1 MVKKLNRQEIENLMP
16 HGEPFLFIDSAEIG
30 IGVAKMRYKIRDDEY
45 FFKGHFKGNPVFP
58 GTLMFEAIGQLGVL
72 YLLSS
77 DDPAIEKPVDKE
89 KIFFMSSDNA
99 RCTRICRP
107 GETLDIDLKVSRIRR
122 PLFFFE
128 GKSSVNSERAAFV
141 EKVTLTFDY
150 KS

>member
-16 HGEPFLFIDSAEIG
+16 HGEPFLFIDSAEI
-30 IGVAKMRYKIRDDEY
+30 
-45 FFKGHFKGNPVFP
+45 P

-99 RCTRICRP
+99 RCMRICRP

-128 GKSSVNSERAAFV
+128 GKSSVNGERAAFV

>member
-30 IGVAKMRYKIRDDEY
+30 IGVAKMRNKIRDDEY

-107 GETLDIDLKVSRIRR
+107 GETLDIDLKVYRIRR

-128 GKSSVNSERAAFV
+128 GKSSVNGERAACV

>member
-16 HGEPFLFIDSAEIG
+16 HGEPFLFIDTAEIG

-45 FFKGHFKGNPVFP
+45 FFKGHFKGNPVFT

-122 PLFFFE
+122 PRFFFE
-128 GKSSVNSERAAFV
+128 GKSSVNGERAAVV

>member
-30 IGVAKMRYKIRDDEY
+30 IGEAKMRYKIRDDEY
-45 FFKGHFKGNPVFP
+45 FFKGHFKDNPVFP

-77 DDPAIEKPVDKE
+77 EDPAIEKPVDRK

-128 GKSSVNSERAAFV
+128 GKSSVNGERAALV
-141 EKVTLTFDY
+141 EKITLTFDY

>member
-128 GKSSVNSERAAFV
+128 GKSSVNVERAAFV